1 MTLQAPAKYFKKKKK
16 KKKKKRFK
24 KSLVK
29 VIKIL
34 EKKNMQK
41 EKI

>member
-1 MTLQAPAKYFKKKKK
+1 MTLQAPAKYFQKKK

-41 EKI
+41 EEI

>member
-1 MTLQAPAKYFKKKKK
+1 MTLQAPAKYFQKKK

>member
-1 MTLQAPAKYFKKKKK
+1 MTLQAPAKYFQKKK

-29 VIKIL
+29 GIKIL

>member
-1 MTLQAPAKYFKKKKK
+1 MTLQAPARYFQKKK